1 MEFCYLGSAGKSA
14 VLFQGQAGRKAISLF
29 FRGGGTQFL
38 FGSEL
43 KQICQVKGLRKRLD
57 KAFLAA
63 DMSFRI
69 SDYNERTMISC
80 IRALPP
86 GHNMILRLS
95 EERTVIRDVKTER
108 YWDLSCGYE
117 EETGLEEWVERI
129 RAEFSRSVAWRL
141 RSDVPVGALL
151 SGGLDS
157 SYMTA
162 EICSHLDDP
171 SKLRT
176 FTTSYPGHDKVEEW
190 QFADLVNTHCG
201 CQGYRYTPHPEK
213 QGIEK
218 EMEDLLWHMEMP
230 VSISLAG
237 VRSVIRKARE
247 AGCKVIL
254 NGQCGDESWL
264 GYERYYAYY
273 FQYLARNGKL
283 KEAVKESGLAGRHS
297 GLTLRELLLYYMYF
311 NFPAVRNARALRRAG
326 RFCTKKLMRHLRMDE
341 FCPIIYPK
349 DMEELQY
356 RELTGTQL
364 THIVHFD
371 DRCYMAESVESRIPF
386 MDYRL
391 VELAVK
397 VPAELKIHNGYTKY
411 IIRKACEDRLP
422 AEVVWRTNKIGFES
436 PVDLWYRSFSRDYMM
451 SMFEGAV
458 TKELFDTGK
467 LREMYI
473 NNPAS
478 EDVFYFIQTELFA
491 RKFHCEV

>member
-1 MEFCYLGSAGKSA
+1 
-14 VLFQGQAGRKAISLF
+14 
-29 FRGGGTQFL
+29 
-38 FGSEL
+38 
-43 KQICQVKGLRKRLD
+43 
-57 KAFLAA
+57 
-63 DMSFRI
+63 MSFRI

-171 SKLRT
+171 SKLQT

-264 GYERYYAYY
+264 GYERYYAFY

-311 NFPAVRNARALRRAG
+311 NFPVVRNARALRRAG

-341 FCPIIYPK
+341 FCPVIYPK
-349 DMEELQY
+349 DMEDLQY

-422 AEVVWRTNKIGFES
+422 AEVVWRTNKMGFES